1 MFSINQLTL
10 TKKLAIVPVF
20 LVAMLITLGVL
31 SYFALTDIDNRMRAV
46 TEDLAPESDLTSS
59 LLQEIYRL
67 RLTVKTYVKTGSS
80 ETAAEFSAQDSKTR
94 DILAKAK
101 AHIDNPERTQMLEQI
116 IAHEKE
122 YVDIFNRQV
131 VTNQQQRAKLV
142 TGILD
147 VKGPEIEKIISQI
160 MQSSFT
166 DGDVQG
172 AFFAGKNLRELLL
185 ARLYVSKFLLD
196 NQADQAQRFRDEI
209 VNTHTTMDELAAALD
224 NLSYQSQVKQAAG
237 LLSEYEQA
245 ANGVFEAIN
254 NRNQAIVQLDN
265 IGIEMAQ
272 ITSDLQDNTMKSLSE
287 AGDIAAKEVSQK
299 IIFINIIL
307 LIAILLSA
315 FITVIVTQSLLRT
328 IREVVALLNEIA
340 DGEADLTQRLPVNGH
355 DELTQLAKNFNR
367 FVLRIQQLVAEVKD
381 TTVQMVSA
389 STQLNS
395 VTHSAT
401 QDMSSQQNET
411 QLVASAITEMAASA
425 VEVAASA
432 DTANK
437 LSEDAKA
444 QALLGR
450 ETVTRATHSM
460 RELAS
465 KVEASATTIEQL
477 RNDSDKIGAVL
488 DVIRAI
494 AEQTNLL
501 ALNAAIEA
509 ARAGEQGRGFAVVA
523 DEVRSLAS
531 RTQESTKQIQQIIQ
545 TLQDRSGSAATM
557 MGQSREATN
566 STVEQVTQV
575 ESALSTITEMV
586 MSITHSVSQMA
597 HAAEQQSTV
606 VEEIN
611 MSINSV
617 NDSANRTLTGVKQAA
632 SSANGL
638 LGIGQ
643 QLDGL
648 VSEFKV

>member
-20 LVAMLITLGVL
+20 LVAMLITLGGL

>member
-1 MFSINQLTL
+1 M
-10 TKKLAIVPVF
+10 
-20 LVAMLITLGVL
+20 
-31 SYFALTDIDNRMRAV
+31 
-46 TEDLAPESDLTSS
+46 
-59 LLQEIYRL
+59 
-67 RLTVKTYVKTGSS
+67 
-80 ETAAEFSAQDSKTR
+80 
-94 DILAKAK
+94 
-101 AHIDNPERTQMLEQI
+101 
-116 IAHEKE
+116 
-122 YVDIFNRQV
+122 
-131 VTNQQQRAKLV
+131 
-142 TGILD
+142 
-147 VKGPEIEKIISQI
+147 
-160 MQSSFT
+160 
-166 DGDVQG
+166 
-172 AFFAGKNLRELLL
+172 
-185 ARLYVSKFLLD
+185 
-196 NQADQAQRFRDEI
+196 
-209 VNTHTTMDELAAALD
+209 
-224 NLSYQSQVKQAAG
+224 
-237 LLSEYEQA
+237 
-245 ANGVFEAIN
+245 
-254 NRNQAIVQLDN
+254 QLDN

-272 ITSDLQDNTMKSLSE
+272 MTSDLQDNTMRSLSE
-287 AGDIAAKEVSQK
+287 AGDKVAKEVSQK
-299 IIFINIIL
+299 ITFINIIL

-460 RELAS
+460 KELAS

-488 DVIRAI
+488 NVIRAI

-545 TLQDRSGSAATM
+545 TLQDRSSSAATM

-617 NDSANRTLTGVKQAA
+617 NDSANRTLAGVKQAA

>member
-116 IAHEKE
+116 IVHEKE

-131 VTNQQQRAKLV
+131 VSNQQQRAKLV

-224 NLSYQSQVKQAAG
+224 NLSYQSQVKQAVG

>member
-31 SYFALTDIDNRMRAV
+31 SYFALTDIDNRMRTV

-67 RLTVKTYVKTGSS
+67 RLTVKIYVKTGSS
-80 ETAAEFSAQDSKTR
+80 ETAAEFSAQDNKTR
-94 DILAKAK
+94 DLLAKAK
-101 AHIDNPERTQMLEQI
+101 AHIDNPERSQMLEQI

-131 VTNQQQRAKLV
+131 VSNQQQRAKLV

-196 NQADQAQRFRDEI
+196 NQADQAQRFQDEI

-254 NRNQAIVQLDN
+254 NRNQSIVQLDN

-401 QDMSSQQNET
+401 QDMSLQQNET

-460 RELAS
+460 RELVS

>member
-131 VTNQQQRAKLV
+131 VSNQQQRAKLV

-272 ITSDLQDNTMKSLSE
+272 ITSELQDNTMKSLSE

-389 STQLNS
+389 STQLNN

>member
-122 YVDIFNRQV
+122 YVDIFNRHV

-185 ARLYVSKFLLD
+185 ACLYVSKFLLD

>member
-272 ITSDLQDNTMKSLSE
+272 ITSDLQDNTMKFLSE

>member
-196 NQADQAQRFRDEI
+196 NQADQAQRFQDEI

>member
-131 VTNQQQRAKLV
+131 VSNQQQRAKLV

-272 ITSDLQDNTMKSLSE
+272 ITSELQDNTMKSLSE

-389 STQLNS
+389 STQLNN

-450 ETVTRATHSM
+450 ETVTRATHSL

>member
-31 SYFALTDIDNRMRAV
+31 SYFALTDIDNRMRTV

-101 AHIDNPERTQMLEQI
+101 AHIDNQERSQMLQRI
-116 IAHEKE
+116 IEHEKD
-122 YVDIFNRQV
+122 YVDIFNQQV
-131 VTNQQQRAKLV
+131 VPNQQQRAKLV

-160 MQSSFT
+160 MQYSFT

-172 AFFAGKNLRELLL
+172 AFYAGKNLRELLL

-224 NLSYQSQVKQAAG
+224 NLTYQSQVKQAAG
-237 LLSEYEQA
+237 LLTEYEQA
-245 ANGVFEAIN
+245 ANSVVTAIN

-272 ITSDLQDNTMKSLSE
+272 MTSDLQDNTMKSLSE
-287 AGDIAAKEVSQK
+287 AGDKAAKEVSQK
-299 IIFINIIL
+299 ITFINIIL

-437 LSEDAKA
+437 LSEEAKA

>member
-31 SYFALTDIDNRMRAV
+31 SYFALTDIDNRMRTV

-94 DILAKAK
+94 DLLAKAK
-101 AHIDNPERTQMLEQI
+101 AHIDNQERSQMLQRI
-116 IAHEKE
+116 IEHEKD
-122 YVDIFNRQV
+122 YVDIFNQQV
-131 VTNQQQRAKLV
+131 VPNQQQRAKLV
-142 TGILD
+142 TGTLD

-172 AFFAGKNLRELLL
+172 AFYAGKNLRELLL

-196 NQADQAQRFRDEI
+196 NQAEQAQRFRAEL
-209 VNTHTTMDELAAALD
+209 VNTHSTMDELAAALD
-224 NLSYQSQVKQAAG
+224 NLTYQSQVKQAAG
-237 LLSEYEQA
+237 LLTEYEQA
-245 ANGVFEAIN
+245 ANGVVTAIN

-272 ITSDLQDNTMKSLSE
+272 MTSDLQDNTMKSLSE
-287 AGDIAAKEVSQK
+287 AGDKAAKEVSQK
-299 IIFINIIL
+299 ITFINIIL

-411 QLVASAITEMAASA
+411 QLVASAITEM
-425 VEVAASA
+425 AASA

>member
-80 ETAAEFSAQDSKTR
+80 ETAAEFSAQDRKTR

-172 AFFAGKNLRELLL
+172 AFFASKNLRELLL

-450 ETVTRATHSM
+450 ETVTRATYSM

-586 MSITHSVSQMA
+586 MSITHSVSEMA

>member
-131 VTNQQQRAKLV
+131 VSNQQQRAKLV

-196 NQADQAQRFRDEI
+196 NQAEQAQRFRDEI

-617 NDSANRTLTGVKQAA
+617 NDSANRSLTGVKQAA

>member
-401 QDMSSQQNET
+401 QDMSLQQNET

>member
-80 ETAAEFSAQDSKTR
+80 ETAAEFSAQDIKTR

-122 YVDIFNRQV
+122 YVDIFNHQV

>member
-101 AHIDNPERTQMLEQI
+101 AHIDNQERSQMLQRI
-116 IAHEKE
+116 IEHEKD
-122 YVDIFNRQV
+122 YVDIFNQQV
-131 VTNQQQRAKLV
+131 VPNQQQRAKLV
-142 TGILD
+142 TGTLD

-172 AFFAGKNLRELLL
+172 AFYAGKNLRELLL

-196 NQADQAQRFRDEI
+196 NQADQAQRFRAEL
-209 VNTHTTMDELAAALD
+209 VNTHSTMDELAAALD
-224 NLSYQSQVKQAAG
+224 NLTYQSQVKQAAG
-237 LLSEYEQA
+237 LLTEYEQA
-245 ANGVFEAIN
+245 ANGVVTAIN

-272 ITSDLQDNTMKSLSE
+272 MTSDLQDNTMKSLSE
-287 AGDIAAKEVSQK
+287 AGDKAAKEVSQK
-299 IIFINIIL
+299 ITFINIIL

-340 DGEADLTQRLPVNGH
+340 DGEADLTQRLPENGH

-545 TLQDRSGSAATM
+545 TLQDRSSSAATM